1 MIKITS
7 LQFLSLQFVQ
17 ALLSQTVNLAIRGS
31 PQTRR
36 RNSYGYVFFIFSFDF
51 LNSYPCKIIDSD
63 KIFVVDDGKIIAS
76 GTHSELLESC
86 NFYKKLYS
94 KDLV

>member
-31 PQTRR
+31 PQARR
-36 RNSYGYVFFIFSFDF
+36 RNSYGYVFFIFRIYRFMGNYRNYRNLF
-51 LNSYPCKIIDSD
+51 KRKTP
-63 KIFVVDDGKIIAS
+63 A
-76 GTHSELLESC
+76 
-86 NFYKKLYS
+86 
-94 KDLV
+94 